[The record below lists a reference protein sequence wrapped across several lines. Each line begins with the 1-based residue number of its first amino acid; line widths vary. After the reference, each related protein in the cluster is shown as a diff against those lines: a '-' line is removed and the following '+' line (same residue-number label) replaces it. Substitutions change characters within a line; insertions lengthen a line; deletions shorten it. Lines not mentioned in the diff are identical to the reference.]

1 MISPGWFIWHALVGI
16 AIGYGLRVFEH
27 VVWSGMQYEQ
37 TGSTFGFAMMIIPPS
52 LVVGATLGYIS
63 LVLLAPVLK
72 EGTAIDFAAIDFGP
86 PRLPSA
92 SLSQRREAAGHVIL
106 IGRIFRNS
114 LAQTLPACDTPTA

>member
-1 MISPGWFIWHALVGI
+1 VHGGTNATSGETFLNSEMISPGWFIWHALVGI

-72 EGTAIDFAAIDFGP
+72 EGTAIDFAAIDFAAY
-86 PRLPSA
+86 LLTA
-92 SLSQRREAAGHVIL
+92 S
-106 IGRIFRNS
+106 
-114 LAQTLPACDTPTA
+114 